1 VESTIETNGGSAP
14 QASRNKVGALDL
26 LVALGGV
33 AVLVGLAFEW
43 SGGSGA
49 SGYEGISVLRV
60 FLVLVG
66 LAGVALPVVLASTR
80 KSDVPVIWEATL
92 APVASIFL
100 VIVAVEVWESGCWSR
115 RPACWSSRSPVGTL
129 CPGNPEIRS
138 TWSHLVS
145 RA

>member
-1 VESTIETNGGSAP
+1 MESTIETNGGSAP
-14 QASRNKVGALDL
+14 QAGRNKVRALDL
-26 LVALGGV
+26 FVAVGGV

-43 SGGSGA
+43 NGGSGA

-92 APVASIFL
+92 APVASVFL
-100 VIVAVEVWESGCWSR
+100 VIVAVKVVLPPEGGVGAGMLVTAAGLLVLSVSCWNALSRES
-115 RPACWSSRSPVGTL
+115 
-129 CPGNPEIRS
+129 
-138 TWSHLVS
+138 
-145 RA
+145 